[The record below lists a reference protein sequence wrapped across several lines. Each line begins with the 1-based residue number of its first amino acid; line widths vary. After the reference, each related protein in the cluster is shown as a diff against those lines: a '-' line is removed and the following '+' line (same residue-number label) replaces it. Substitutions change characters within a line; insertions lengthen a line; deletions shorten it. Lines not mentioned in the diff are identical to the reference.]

1 MAVTRNTVTLT
12 GEITAIDALRH
23 TPAGLPLIRLKL
35 AHQSVQVEAGVNRQ
49 TAFEVSAMAIGG
61 IASSAARFK
70 TGDAVT
76 IDGFLAGERRSGAP
90 VHTRSGHPLILHIT
104 NIQRI

>member
-1 MAVTRNTVTLT
+1 
-12 GEITAIDALRH
+12 
-23 TPAGLPLIRLKL
+23 
-35 AHQSVQVEAGVNRQ
+35 
-49 TAFEVSAMAIGG
+49 MAIGG